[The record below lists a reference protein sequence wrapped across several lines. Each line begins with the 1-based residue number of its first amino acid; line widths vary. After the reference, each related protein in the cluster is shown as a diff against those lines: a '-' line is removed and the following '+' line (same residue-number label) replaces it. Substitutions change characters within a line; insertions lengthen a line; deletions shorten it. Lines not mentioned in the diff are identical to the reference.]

1 MTDELPSQ
9 ENTNLESKTLA
20 DGISCEWLDEG
31 RIVVHTAKHLDSDE
45 IRDSFL
51 EMVKE
56 TMQSWNPEQIFLQL
70 LRFPTASMIH
80 FSAETRQKLSAT
92 GEYASHLQGRA
103 AVVVPRTF
111 LNMAVRI
118 FVNRDI
124 RAVTPQIE
132 MKIFH
137 NQAVAEEWLRELLE
151 D

>member
-1 MTDELPSQ
+1 
-9 ENTNLESKTLA
+9 
-20 DGISCEWLDEG
+20 
-31 RIVVHTAKHLDSDE
+31 
-45 IRDSFL
+45 
-51 EMVKE
+51 MVKE
-56 TMQSWNPEQIFLQL
+56 TMQNWNPEQRFLQL

-137 NQAVAEEWLRELLE
+137 NQAVAEEWLREVLE
-151 D
+151 E